1 MMTIVITAFATTIRA
16 YEVDHACAKSNR
28 DHAFATPLI
37 TTAIAVHNASWL
49 KRGKAT
55 LRSPSASNVIA
66 QSPPT
71 QSASATTCT
80 TSEPIANACEPA
92 AAEWLWKTGATSP
105 RRVIP
110 RKTIDCS
117 AEVTNLIPTNTI
129 AAAIDCAK
137 RNCPNSTCV
146 INERNVVGSSAG
158 PSEEPRMFA
167 RVRLIS
173 SKLVTSQIVAAIV
186 PNFRSFSAELCNLPF
201 CSMSKNPKERS
212 TPTKT
217 DAEKMSKDLLTV
229 PKVLMKELA

>member
-1 MMTIVITAFATTIRA
+1 M
-16 YEVDHACAKSNR
+16 
-28 DHAFATPLI
+28 
-37 TTAIAVHNASWL
+37 
-49 KRGKAT
+49 
-55 LRSPSASNVIA
+55 
-66 QSPPT
+66 
-71 QSASATTCT
+71 
-80 TSEPIANACEPA
+80 
-92 AAEWLWKTGATSP
+92 
-105 RRVIP
+105 
-110 RKTIDCS
+110 
-117 AEVTNLIPTNTI
+117 
-129 AAAIDCAK
+129 
-137 RNCPNSTCV
+137 
-146 INERNVVGSSAG
+146 GSSAG